1 MLRRR
6 EFLAFGAAVAAGL
19 TLPACSAARPAQTAI
34 GKTQT
39 AIGKSSVERFAE
51 KLPDPAELQRRC
63 RVVSM
68 LDALVVGKPLVEG
81 YDGTIYHPSW
91 RHGDDLVKY
100 TNGGGDEWSIIFSA
114 KDGVFVRGFVHD
126 SDLSTYN
133 EDDYWPGLVGDLPE
147 PFTSDLKNPD
157 LYQHYDTAP
166 QMTVC
171 VWRATADDTW
181 RHGTLEPTQW
191 GYYGDGGEGLFEPLV
206 DLAGIRAA
214 GLAVPRCGTCHTGAR
229 CAAGHEPAASYRWT
243 HPGVP
248 PKPGYRSATRRGR
261 QDRLLAQV

>member
-1 MLRRR
+1 M
-6 EFLAFGAAVAAGL
+6 
-19 TLPACSAARPAQTAI
+19 
-34 GKTQT
+34 
-39 AIGKSSVERFAE
+39 GKSSVEGFAE

-68 LDALVVGKPLVEG
+68 LDALVVGKPLVKG
-81 YDGTIYHPSW
+81 NDGTIYHPSW

-114 KDGVFVRGFVHD
+114 KAGVFVRGFVHD
-126 SDLSTYN
+126 SELSTYN

-147 PFTSDLKNPD
+147 PFTSDLKDPD

-171 VWRATADDTW
+171 VWRAPTDDTW

-206 DLAGIRAA
+206 DWQASKELDWLYPDAGHVIPEPAVQQVMNQQPLTDGLIRAFH
-214 GLAVPRCGTCHTGAR
+214 PNPDTGALR
-229 CAAGHEPAASYRWT
+229 AEARRI
-243 HPGVP
+243 
-248 PKPGYRSATRRGR
+248 GY
-261 QDRLLAQV
+261 